1 MISTKADIT
10 FFYSVIVK
18 VGDIVKNKLK
28 LLLLLLLLLLS
39 LVSFIQVSY
48 SKKTIDS
55 KKNHVETI
63 PYDTTPSFLTNQTQE
78 LSQLKAVVSIS
89 GTDLL
94 ENVVQADDNQFYLD
108 HDIYGNESEIGS
120 NFLDYRLRLEEN
132 PKKILI
138 YGHNSKTLTLPFQIL
153 ENYQDFSYYQEHPT
167 IVLETATG
175 KSTYQIFSA
184 FIETENW
191 DYMNLKF
198 ADSKEWLQHLES
210 LKERSFYDTGIDV
223 TEQDSIL
230 ILQTCSENP
239 DYDSYPK
246 KYFLLIGRRI

>member
-78 LSQLKAVVSIS
+78 LSQLKAVVSIP

-94 ENVVQADDNQFYLD
+94 ENVVQADDNQFYQTICDNRYKLLTMKEG
-108 HDIYGNESEIGS
+108 YEYMEKYLFNE
-120 NFLDYRLRLEEN
+120 
-132 PKKILI
+132 
-138 YGHNSKTLTLPFQIL
+138 
-153 ENYQDFSYYQEHPT
+153 EH
-167 IVLETATG
+167 EYAR
-175 KSTYQIFSA
+175 
-184 FIETENW
+184 FIEKL
-191 DYMNLKF
+191 LK
-198 ADSKEWLQHLES
+198 
-210 LKERSFYDTGIDV
+210 
-223 TEQDSIL
+223 
-230 ILQTCSENP
+230 
-239 DYDSYPK
+239 
-246 KYFLLIGRRI
+246 